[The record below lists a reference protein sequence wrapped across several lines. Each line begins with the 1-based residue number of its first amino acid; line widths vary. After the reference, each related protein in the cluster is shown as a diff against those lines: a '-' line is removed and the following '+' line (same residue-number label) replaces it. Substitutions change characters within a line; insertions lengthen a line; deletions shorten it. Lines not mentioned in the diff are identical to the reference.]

1 MFGQS
6 VFIGGQSFAAP
17 FSRTGMDIGMSGS
30 SYMPENE
37 DIGDNQ
43 PEYGG
48 KFPSLLGYCGNNL
61 VH

>member
-30 SYMPENE
+30 SYMQGDD
-37 DIGDNQ
+37 DIGDDTTA
-43 PEYGG
+43 YGG
-48 KFPSLLGYCGNNL
+48 SCWGCLTRIF
-61 VH
+61 V